1 MKFLGKMYLTMTK
14 QSSSLSLDSIFLYVK
29 TWWSFFNETLELV
42 FAELAIFHSIYIRM
56 KLRKI
61 VRKITR

>member
-1 MKFLGKMYLTMTK
+1 MLRHGG
-14 QSSSLSLDSIFLYVK
+14 V
-29 TWWSFFNETLELV
+29 FFTETLELV